1 LGGDHG
7 RLKFTPP
14 DEFSP
19 LFESLLPQQILTIDP
34 CFYFGNLN
42 KCVLTGPWYVED
54 DTAFVPNP
62 VDTSMVLFLK
72 HKQMIRRN
80 DVFTITFRLPC
91 QVT

>member
-1 LGGDHG
+1 MGGDHG

-42 KCVLTGPWYVED
+42 KCVLSGPWYVED

-62 VDTSMVLFLK
+62 VDTSMVLYIYIICI
-72 HKQMIRRN
+72 HKYI
-80 DVFTITFRLPC
+80 IKTFDKC
-91 QVT
+91 VNN

>member
-1 LGGDHG
+1 MGGDHG

-62 VDTSMVLFLK
+62 VDTSMVPIDISNFD
-72 HKQMIRRN
+72 N
-80 DVFTITFRLPC
+80 Y
-91 QVT
+91 